1 MSGPLHRRL
10 GLGLLA
16 ASAAALAVAQPA
28 LGAQPCAGPD
38 AAAALCV
45 LNAERDAAGLAPLRL
60 DQRLVRAARDHA
72 LEAGQTAGGS
82 ATVAPAAG
90 LGNATVVRAGRPP
103 RELSLGVSGP
113 EPGAACAN
121 GALAPARATL
131 DAMREA
137 TLCLLDRERADHD
150 LAPLAPDPDLAA
162 TATAYAGDLVAGS
175 YFSHTGR
182 DGSSLSERVG
192 RSGYIPAT
200 AGWALGENL
209 AWGTG
214 PLATPASIVQAW
226 MASPGHRHTI
236 LNPDY
241 REIGIGIATG
251 NPVLRDGNIGA
262 TYATDF
268 GGIDGRSRSARQLQ
282 RRVARTGWLQ
292 GRRRWLIGEALA
304 WGHGPLA
311 TPSAIAASW
320 MRSAPH
326 RRVALRP
333 DFRRVGIAVQAGT
346 PFGDGATLVA
356 DFGASQ
362 PSLKRRGAAAAAASA
377 GRARPT
383 TRTSS
388 SEGG

>member
-1 MSGPLHRRL
+1 V
-10 GLGLLA
+10 
-16 ASAAALAVAQPA
+16 ASAALAAAQPA
-28 LGAQPCAGPD
+28 MGAQPCSGEG

-45 LNAERDAAGLAPLRL
+45 LNAERAAAGLAPLRL

-72 LEAGQTAGGS
+72 LEAAQAAGGS
-82 ATVAPAAG
+82 ATVVPAAG
-90 LGNATVVRAGRPP
+90 LGNATVLRAGRPP
-103 RELSLGVSGP
+103 RELALGSQSP

-121 GALAPARATL
+121 GAVEPAPATL

-137 TLCLLDRERADHD
+137 TLCLLNRERAGHG
-150 LAPLAPDPDLAA
+150 LTPLTPDADLAA
-162 TATAYAGDLVAGS
+162 AATAYAGDLVAGS

-182 DGSSLSERVG
+182 DGSSLSERIG
-192 RSGYIPAT
+192 RSGYLPAG

-241 REIGIGIATG
+241 REIGIGIAAG
-251 NPVLRDGNIGA
+251 NPAARDGTGA

-268 GGIDGRSRSARQLQ
+268 GAVDGLSRSARQLQ
-282 RRVARTGWLQ
+282 RRVGRTGWLK
-292 GRRRWLIGEALA
+292 RRPQWLIGEALA

-311 TPSAIAASW
+311 TPSGIAAAW
-320 MRSAPH
+320 LRSAPH

-333 DFRRVGIAVQAGT
+333 EFRRVGIALQAGT

-362 PSLKRRGAAAAAASA
+362 PALKRRGAGAAAASA

-388 SEGG
+388 SAGG